1 MKTLVL
7 AIVISIFIG
16 IEVSSKPNSLNEAV
30 GILNSI
36 EESNGS
42 VEDIVQGKGEMK
54 TVGTSIKRTWL

>member
-7 AIVISIFIG
+7 AIVISTFIG

-42 VEDIVQGKGEMK
+42 VEDIFQGKGGDEDC
-54 TVGTSIKRTWL
+54 WNLN

>member
-7 AIVISIFIG
+7 AIVISTFIG
-16 IEVSSKPNSLNEAV
+16 IEVSSKPNSLNEAM

-54 TVGTSIKRTWL
+54 TVATSIKRTWL

>member
-7 AIVISIFIG
+7 AIVISTFIG
-16 IEVSSKPNSLNEAV
+16 IEVSSKPNSLNEAM